1 MSRSPCGE
9 RGLKSPTTIQNN
21 FSVGRSPCG
30 ERGLKFASQPE
41 IALLMQS
48 LPVRGAWVEIHALRW
63 FHRRSPRR
71 SPCGERGLKFA
82 RDLFLDVNDVSLP
95 VRGAWVEMR

>member
-48 LPVRGAWVEIHALRW
+48 LPVRGAWVEITIKAVRVGSGGTSLPVRGAWVEIHALRW

-71 SPCGERGLKFA
+71 SPCGERGLK
-82 RDLFLDVNDVSLP
+82 
-95 VRGAWVEMR
+95 